1 MPSLRRQRDPE
12 GRMSLGDHLRELRNR
27 ITISA
32 IAILIGGIVGW
43 IYYDQIINALTK
55 PLRDLQ
61 KGREGVVNINFA
73 GMTDAFALQ
82 LTTSLFVG
90 LIIASPIWLFQI
102 WGFIVPGLTKKE
114 KLVAR
119 LFVVAAVPL
128 FLAGCLFAFIMVPKA
143 VAVLLGFTPQGAYNL
158 QDGSQY
164 LNFVLKFI
172 VAFGCAFLLPVFLV
186 ALNLVG
192 VISAQAM
199 LKGWRPAVMI
209 ILVFAAIMT
218 PTPDA
223 YTMLFLASPIVLLY
237 FASFVF
243 AFLLD
248 RRKEEHKPDRLDV
261 PTTRRPPCSV
271 RVCPVVSS

>member
-32 IAILIGGIVGW
+32 IAILIGGILGW
-43 IYYDQIINALTK
+43 VYYNQVINALTK
-55 PLRDLQ
+55 PLTELQ

-90 LIIASPIWLFQI
+90 LILASPVWLFQI

-114 KLVAR
+114 KLIAR

-128 FLAGCLFAFIMVPKA
+128 FLAGCFFAFIMVPKA
-143 VAVLLGFTPQGAYNL
+143 VAVLLGFTPEGAYNL

-164 LNFVLKFI
+164 L
-172 VAFGCAFLLPVFLV
+172 
-186 ALNLVG
+186 
-192 VISAQAM
+192 
-199 LKGWRPAVMI
+199 
-209 ILVFAAIMT
+209 
-218 PTPDA
+218 
-223 YTMLFLASPIVLLY
+223 Y
-237 FASFVF
+237 FASVGV

-248 RRKEEHKPDRLDV
+248 RRKEEHKPDWLDV
-261 PTTRRPPCSV
+261 PDDQASAL
-271 RVCPVVSS
+271 

>member
-32 IAILIGGIVGW
+32 IAIIIGGVVGW
-43 IYYDQIINALTK
+43 IYYDQVIAALTK

-61 KGREGVVNINFA
+61 VGREGVVNI
-73 GMTDAFALQ
+73 AFALQ

-114 KLVAR
+114 RLIAR

-128 FLAGCLFAFIMVPKA
+128 FLAGCFFAFIMVPKA
-143 VAVLLGFTPQGAYNL
+143 VAVLLGFTPDGAYNL

-186 ALNLVG
+186 ALDLIG
-192 VISAQAM
+192 VLPAKVM

-223 YTMLFLASPIVLLY
+223 YTMLFLASPMVLLY
-237 FASFVF
+237 FASVGL

-248 RRKEEHKPDRLDV
+248 RRKQEHKPDWLDV
-261 PTTRRPPCSV
+261 PDDQASAL
-271 RVCPVVSS
+271 

>member
-1 MPSLRRQRDPE
+1 MPSLLRKRNPE
-12 GRMSLGDHLRELRNR
+12 GRMALADHLRELRNR

-32 IAILIGGIVGW
+32 IAILVAGILGW
-43 IYYDQIINALTK
+43 VYYERVIDALTK
-55 PLRDLQ
+55 PLRDLAAE
-61 KGREGVVNINFA
+61 RHSVVNINFA

-90 LIIASPIWLFQI
+90 LILASPVWLMQL

-114 KLVAR
+114 RLVAR
-119 LFVVAAVPL
+119 LFTVAAVPL
-128 FLAGCLFAFIMVPKA
+128 FLAGCAFAFVMVPKA

-192 VISAQAM
+192 VLPARTM

-209 ILVFAAIMT
+209 IFVFAAVMT

-223 YTMLFLASPIVLLY
+223 YTMLFLATPMILLY
-237 FASFVF
+237 FASVGL
-243 AFLLD
+243 AFLFD
-248 RRKEEHKPDRLDV
+248 RRREEHQPDWLDV
-261 PTTRRPPCSV
+261 PDDQASAL
-271 RVCPVVSS
+271 

>member
-1 MPSLRRQRDPE
+1 
-12 GRMSLGDHLRELRNR
+12 MSLGDHLRELRNR

-32 IAILIGGIVGW
+32 IAIVIGGVVGW
-43 IYYDQIINALTK
+43 IYYDRVINALTK

-61 KGREGVVNINFA
+61 VGREGVVNINFA

-82 LTTSLFVG
+82 LTTSLTVG

-102 WGFIVPGLTKKE
+102 WGFIVPGLTSKE

-128 FLAGCLFAFIMVPKA
+128 FLAGCLFAFVMVPKA

-172 VAFGCAFLLPVFLV
+172 IAFGCAFLLPVFLV

-192 VISAQAM
+192 VLPARVM
-199 LKGWRPAVMI
+199 LRGWRPAVMV

-223 YTMLFLASPIVLLY
+223 YTMLFLATPMVALY
-237 FASFVF
+237 FASVGV

-248 RRKEEHKPDRLDV
+248 RRKEEHKPDWLDV
-261 PTTRRPPCSV
+261 PDDEA
-271 RVCPVVSS
+271 SSL

>member
-1 MPSLRRQRDPE
+1 MPSLRRKRDPE

-27 ITISA
+27 IMISA
-32 IAILIGGIVGW
+32 SAILVGGVLGW
-43 IYYDQIINALTK
+43 IYYERVIDALTR
-55 PLRDLQ
+55 PLKDLQ
-61 KGREGVVNINFA
+61 AERTGGVVNINFA

-90 LIIASPIWLFQI
+90 VIVASPIWLFQL

-114 KLVAR
+114 KLIAR

-128 FLAGCLFAFIMVPKA
+128 FLAGCFFAFVMVPKA
-143 VAVLLGFTPQGAYNL
+143 VAVLLGFTPDGAYNL
-158 QDGSQY
+158 QDGAQY

-192 VISAQAM
+192 VLSARAM

-223 YTMLFLASPIVLLY
+223 YTMLFLASPMVALY
-237 FASFVF
+237 FASVGV

-248 RRKEEHKPDRLDV
+248 RRKKDHEPDWLDV
-261 PTTRRPPCSV
+261 PDDQASAL
-271 RVCPVVSS
+271 

>member
-1 MPSLRRQRDPE
+1 
-12 GRMSLGDHLRELRNR
+12 MSLGDHLRELRNR
-27 ITISA
+27 VTISA
-32 IAILIGGIVGW
+32 IAILLGAVVGW
-43 IYYDQIINALTK
+43 IYYDRIINALTK
-55 PLRDLQ
+55 PLQDLQ
-61 KGREGVVNINFA
+61 ASRHGGGVVNINFA

-90 LIIASPIWLFQI
+90 LLIASPVWLFQI

-114 KLVAR
+114 KLIAR

-128 FLAGCLFAFIMVPKA
+128 FLAGCFFAFIMVPKA
-143 VAVLLGFTPQGAYNL
+143 VAVLLGFTPEGAYNL

-172 VAFGCAFLLPVFLV
+172 VAFGCAFLLPVVLV

-192 VISAQAM
+192 ILPARAM
-199 LKGWRPAVMI
+199 LRSWRPAVMI
-209 ILVFAAIMT
+209 IFVFAAVMT

-223 YTMLFLASPIVLLY
+223 YTMLFLASPMIALY
-237 FASFVF
+237 FASIGV

-248 RRKEEHKPDRLDV
+248 RRKEETKPDWLDV
-261 PTTRRPPCSV
+261 ADDQA
-271 RVCPVVSS
+271 SSL

>member
-43 IYYDQIINALTK
+43 IYYNQVINALTK
-55 PLRDLQ
+55 PLRELQ
-61 KGREGVVNINFA
+61 RGREGVVNINFA

-90 LIIASPIWLFQI
+90 VIIASPVWLFQI

-164 LNFVLKFI
+164 LNFVLRFI

-192 VISAQAM
+192 VISAKAM

-223 YTMLFLASPIVLLY
+223 YTMLFLASPMVLLY
-237 FASFVF
+237 FASVGV

-248 RRKEEHKPDRLDV
+248 RRKEEHKPDWLDV
-261 PTTRRPPCSV
+261 PDDQASAL
-271 RVCPVVSS
+271 

>member
-1 MPSLRRQRDPE
+1 
-12 GRMSLGDHLRELRNR
+12 MSLGDHLRELRNR
-27 ITISA
+27 LTISA
-32 IAILIGGIVGW
+32 IAIVVAGVVGW
-43 IYYDQIINALTK
+43 VNYNRVIDALTR
-55 PLRDLQ
+55 PLKELQ
-61 KGREGVVNINFA
+61 DARKGGVVNINFN

-90 LIIASPIWLFQI
+90 LILASPVWLSQI

-128 FLAGCLFAFIMVPKA
+128 FLTGCFFAFVMVPKA
-143 VAVLLGFTPQGAYNL
+143 VAVLLGFTPEGAYNL
-158 QDGSQY
+158 QDGAQY

-192 VISAQAM
+192 VLSAQAM

-223 YTMLFLASPIVLLY
+223 YTMLFLASPMVLLY
-237 FASFVF
+237 FASVGL
-243 AFLLD
+243 AFLFD
-248 RRKEEHKPDRLDV
+248 RRKEEHKPDWLDV
-261 PTTRRPPCSV
+261 PDDRPSPL
-271 RVCPVVSS
+271 

>member
-1 MPSLRRQRDPE
+1 MPSFRRHRDPE

-27 ITISA
+27 VTIA
-32 IAILIGGIVGW
+32 GVAILLGAVVGW
-43 IYYDQIINALTK
+43 IYYNQIINALTK
-55 PLRDLQ
+55 PLQDLQ
-61 KGREGVVNINFA
+61 ASRHDGVVNINFA

-90 LIIASPIWLFQI
+90 VLLASPVWLFQI

-128 FLAGCLFAFIMVPKA
+128 FLAGCFFAFIMVPKA
-143 VAVLLGFTPQGAYNL
+143 VAVLLGFTPEGAYNL

-186 ALNLVG
+186 ALNLIG
-192 VISAQAM
+192 VLSAQVM

-209 ILVFAAIMT
+209 ILVFAAVMT

-223 YTMLFLASPIVLLY
+223 YTMLFLATPMVALY
-237 FASFVF
+237 FASVGV

-248 RRKEEHKPDRLDV
+248 RRKEEHKPDWLDV
-261 PTTRRPPCSV
+261 PDDQ
-271 RVCPVVSS
+271 SSSL

>member
-32 IAILIGGIVGW
+32 IAIIIGGVLGW
-43 IYYDQIINALTK
+43 IYYDQVINALTK

-61 KGREGVVNINFA
+61 VGREGVVNINFA

-90 LIIASPIWLFQI
+90 LILASPVWLFQI

-114 KLVAR
+114 KLLAR
-119 LFVVAAVPL
+119 LFVV
-128 FLAGCLFAFIMVPKA
+128 
-143 VAVLLGFTPQGAYNL
+143 VLR
-158 QDGSQY
+158 
-164 LNFVLKFI
+164 
-172 VAFGCAFLLPVFLV
+172 
-186 ALNLVG
+186 
-192 VISAQAM
+192 AQAM

-223 YTMLFLASPIVLLY
+223 YTMLFLASPMVLLY
-237 FASFVF
+237 FASVGI

-248 RRKEEHKPDRLDV
+248 RRKQEHKPDWLDV
-261 PTTRRPPCSV
+261 PDDQASAL
-271 RVCPVVSS
+271 